1 MEIVRLLVQS
11 KIITYEVRIE
21 LIHRNSPKKRQF
33 PILDKKKEKSGPR
46 PTFLEHGRQFPL
58 PGKSR
63 KCHRAEHVSVRER
76 KRASLSLSLSSVP
89 GGGAPNPTFSTPRP
103 RFFDFFLLF
112 LPSPL
117 SPSFRRTWRV
127 TGWTG
132 GGINYAKRDSYDR
145 YTRYIHPRRINL
157 QPSFPIM
164 AGPPLLSIAF
174 PRITSSIWESTFAN
188 SGVFGEI

>member
-1 MEIVRLLVQS
+1 MEILRLLVQS

-21 LIHRNSPKKRQF
+21 LIHRNSPKKGQF
-33 PILDKKKEKSGPR
+33 PILDKKKEKSVPVRLFSSVAGSFH
-46 PTFLEHGRQFPL
+46 FLENRGNVIVLNTCP
-58 PGKSR
+58 
-63 KCHRAEHVSVRER
+63 CVNVSER
-76 KRASLSLSLSSVP
+76 LSLSLSSVP

-157 QPSFPIM
+157 QPSFSIM